1 MAEPVSLC
9 LLQSVNTTTK
19 IMLIFLLYHL
29 QLLSPRGRF
38 SKGDALY
45 NYVLYKLKSDEGD
58 VDDDN
63 DDDGDSDDADDEVK
77 LCWPEHF
84 KVKRIRNLSLPR

>member
-1 MAEPVSLC
+1 
-9 LLQSVNTTTK
+9 
-19 IMLIFLLYHL
+19 MLIFLLYHL

-38 SKGDALY
+38 NKGDALY

-63 DDDGDSDDADDEVK
+63 DDNAVTGMMPMMK
-77 LCWPEHF
+77 
-84 KVKRIRNLSLPR
+84 